1 MSPELFN
8 SEAGDQRPTKSS
20 DCYALGMVVYEVLS
34 GHVPFYQ
41 YKGWAISSKVSKGDR
56 PERPQGVEGT
66 WFTDAVWSALECCW
80 TPQPENRPS
89 IEDVLQCLEK
99 VSRSWIPPPPQLL
112 TVSSSAGSLTR
123 GSSETTTT
131 ESTGGN
137 RVSSPSQQL
146 ENLELIVDRVG

>member
-1 MSPELFN
+1 MSPELFD

-20 DCYALGMVVYEVLS
+20 DCYALGMVIYEVLS

-41 YKGWAISSKVSKGDR
+41 YKNWAISSKVSKGDR

-66 WFTDAVWSALECCW
+66 WFTDDVWSALECCW

-99 VSRSWIPPPPQLL
+99 VSRSWIPPPQLL

-123 GSSETTTT
+123 GSSETTNT

-137 RVSSPSQQL
+137 RVSSPSQQS